1 MDKKHKITK
10 AIVTTIAIICGI
22 LMVAVISSGLSIMI
36 YRSNTPR
43 IIMKQNVTI
52 TEGETIMLSEVV
64 EKAEYKLG
72 VRIFIR
78 FDIDS
83 SEFYDP
89 EEKKILF
96 KIKRRRI

>member
-10 AIVTTIAIICGI
+10 TIVTAIAVICGI

-52 TEGETIMLSEVV
+52 TEGETIMLSDVV
-64 EKAEYKLG
+64 EKADNIKGYLLRDT
-72 VRIFIR
+72 VRTC
-78 FDIDS
+78 
-83 SEFYDP
+83 
-89 EEKKILF
+89 
-96 KIKRRRI
+96 